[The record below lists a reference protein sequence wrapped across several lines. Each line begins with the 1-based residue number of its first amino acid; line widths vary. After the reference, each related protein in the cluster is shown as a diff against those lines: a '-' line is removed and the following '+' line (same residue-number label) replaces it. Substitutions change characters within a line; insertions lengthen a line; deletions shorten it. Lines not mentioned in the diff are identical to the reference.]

1 MPEEDKRS
9 FENSLNELEDRVRR
23 LDTGEL
29 PLDEALSVFES
40 GVKLVRECQ
49 ELLDGAEQRI
59 TELGADTITPKTSSD
74 VGSAQ

>member
-1 MPEEDKRS
+1 MPEEDKQS
-9 FENSLNELEDRVRR
+9 FENSLNQLEDRVRR

-29 PLDEALSVFES
+29 SLDEALSVFES

-59 TELGADTITPKTSSD
+59 TELGADTIEPKTTSD